1 LGVNEK
7 GMCSRVHGF
16 SFKSLIFLY
25 TPSSKNRNFD
35 NERFI
40 LNFDNER
47 FILMK
52 FLPAQVIYFVRSRT
66 TKRNL
71 RLLFKFLLA
80 LAIVVTMYSVLFHF
94 IMIFEDRKF
103 SWITGFYWTLTVM
116 STLGFGDITFVSD
129 LGKVFSMVV
138 LMSGI
143 VFLLVMLPF
152 TFIQFFYAPW
162 LEAQSRARAP
172 RELPENTSNHVIL
185 TSFDPI
191 TINLVKK
198 LNQYNYEYAIIAT
211 DLQHALELYDL
222 DYKVVVGD
230 PGDPETYKR
239 LRVQNAALVVANNDD
254 MMNTNISFTI
264 REISN
269 KVPIVTNADADDSID
284 ILQLAGSTHV
294 FQFMK
299 MLGKS
304 LARRTLGMSMG
315 ANVIGKFEQLLIAEA
330 PAMRTP
336 LEGKTLIESNLREK
350 TGITVVGMWERGG
363 FQIPHPQTRINS
375 STVLLL
381 AGSAE
386 QLNKYDEIFC
396 VYRIYHTANAP
407 ALILG
412 GGRVGRAAAEV
423 LEERQVAYQVVEK
436 NPKLIENNENYIHGN
451 AADINTLYRAGIREA
466 PSVIITTHDD
476 AMNIYLTIY
485 CRRLRPDIQII
496 SRANLDRNISKLHV
510 AGADL
515 VMSYASMGAN
525 TIINLLKPDEVLMFQ
540 EGLNIFRAPVHS
552 SLVGKSLAE
561 NQIRKQTGCSVIAI
575 NTKGK
580 LNINPDPTI
589 PLRENDE
596 MILIGTADAEK
607 RFIENY
613 QS

>member
-1 LGVNEK
+1 
-7 GMCSRVHGF
+7 
-16 SFKSLIFLY
+16 
-25 TPSSKNRNFD
+25 
-35 NERFI
+35 
-40 LNFDNER
+40 
-47 FILMK
+47 MK

-71 RLLFKFLLA
+71 KLLFKFLLA
-80 LAIVVTMYSVLFHF
+80 LTAIVIIYSFLFHF
-94 IMIFEDRKF
+94 IMVFEDREF

-172 RELPENTSNHVIL
+172 RELPENTSGHVIL
-185 TSFDPI
+185 TNFDPI
-191 TINLVKK
+191 TINLAKK

-211 DLQHALELYDL
+211 DLQQALELYDL

-264 REISN
+264 RGLSN

-304 LARRTLGMSMG
+304 LARRTLGVSMG
-315 ANVIGKFEQLLIAEA
+315 ANVIGTFDQLLIAEA

-350 TGITVVGMWERGG
+350 TGITVVGMWERGR
-363 FQIPHPQTRINS
+363 FEIPHPQTRINS

-386 QLNKYDEIFC
+386 QLNKYDEIFS

-407 ALILG
+407 VLILG
-412 GGRVGRAAAEV
+412 GGRVGRAAAEA
-423 LEERQVAYQVVEK
+423 LEERQVAYKVVDK
-436 NPKLIENNENYIHGN
+436 NLKLIENNENYIHGD

-466 PSVIITTHDD
+466 PSVIITTHND

-485 CRRLRPDIQII
+485 CRKLRPDIQII
-496 SRANLDRNISKLHV
+496 SRANLDRNISKLHG

-525 TIINLLKPDEVLMFQ
+525 TIINLLKPDEVLMFE

-596 MILIGTADAEK
+596 MILIGTADEEK

-613 QS
+613 